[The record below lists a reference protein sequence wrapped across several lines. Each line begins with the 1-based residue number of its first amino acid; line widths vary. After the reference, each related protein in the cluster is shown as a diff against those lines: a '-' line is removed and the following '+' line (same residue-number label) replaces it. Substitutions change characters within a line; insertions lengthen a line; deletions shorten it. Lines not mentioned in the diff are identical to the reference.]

1 MCRIYDKQ
9 KPDTHGYAMMSM
21 GLSRA
26 YKMAGNP
33 ELEEKHLII
42 AAMTDIKL
50 AVKENEAL
58 LTLAVTCIIKEILI
72 GPIIM

>member
-1 MCRIYDKQ
+1 MV
-9 KPDTHGYAMMSM
+9 
-21 GLSRA
+21 
-26 YKMAGNP
+26 GNP

-58 LTLAVTCIIKEILI
+58 LTLAVNLYHKGDIDRAYNYVKVALSDAACVPLYRQY
-72 GPIIM
+72 MM